1 MKKKSLALVL
11 ALVLLVGGLVG
22 GTLAW
27 LTATTETVTNT
38 FTVGDI
44 NIELSETTGEE
55 YHFVPGDTLA
65 KDPKVTVEADS
76 ESCYLFIHVTDA
88 NNNINDSENNNKIVN
103 WTVADGWTE
112 VSGHS
117 GYWYREVEAHTGE
130 DQTFAV
136 LADSLTDDG
145 IDGSVTISGKVTKEM
160 VTDLNSK
167 KPSITVVSAAVQQDN
182 VTDVSDAW
190 SKLPTAFTGENS

>member
-27 LTATTETVTNT
+27 LTATTDTVTNT

-88 NNNINDSENNNKIVN
+88 NNDITDSENSNKIVN

-112 VSGHS
+112 VPGHS
-117 GYWYREVEAHTGE
+117 GYWYKEVPSAATA
-130 DQTFAV
+130 QTFTV
-136 LADSLTDDG
+136 LADSISTDTV
-145 IDGSVTISGKVTKEM
+145 DGSVTISGRVTKDM
-160 VTDLNSK
+160 VTKLNNSK
-167 KPSITVVSAAVQQDN
+167 PTITITAAAVQLDN
-182 VTDVSDAW
+182 VTDVNNAW
-190 SKLPTAFTGENS
+190 SKLPPAFTGENS